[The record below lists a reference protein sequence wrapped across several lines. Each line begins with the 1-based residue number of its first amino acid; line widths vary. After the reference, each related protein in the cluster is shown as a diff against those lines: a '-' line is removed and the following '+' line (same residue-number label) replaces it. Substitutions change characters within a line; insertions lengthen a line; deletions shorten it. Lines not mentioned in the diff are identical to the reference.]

1 MEYPSSNPG
10 GALLFAEGED
20 PGDSFWPWGSIF
32 SQFPHES
39 LFTPESD
46 HHQANTDTGP
56 AANPSADVAIG
67 PPTCGAQA
75 ARAASRTRAGVSLI
89 SNPIPDARTDP
100 RWAAPGPARTAAP
113 VSPSTLSDIARV
125 YAASV
130 SSRAPDRPLRTSL
143 PGQPSPSWDVIYP
156 ARPLDAANWPPVNQ
170 NQAAAY
176 HSQQRLEGPV
186 ALGSFPTLD
195 LSYPLF
201 DSALALPTT
210 LAQLTQSAT
219 TSPNP
224 TLHGNEQFL
233 PYPLDY
239 PLYGVPDDGGSVSPP
254 NKYNPPSW
262 PGTSHPLSP
271 LSHTSE
277 DVSACDHGRRAST
290 SSTGAAAL
298 HANIPRPSP
307 PKARR
312 PKREPTIPTPPL
324 AFVQYKPN
332 SGTDSRSSKKRP
344 AFEEITPQGMTS
356 QTLRQ
361 VLVHDDDGEVKGAMI
376 TFGNRVKNRA
386 VFTDEKRQQ
395 TAQARREGV
404 CPRCKES
411 KRGV

>member
-10 GALLFAEGED
+10 GPLLFAEGED
-20 PGDSFWPWGSIF
+20 DSFWGSIF

-39 LFTPESD
+39 LFTPEPD

-75 ARAASRTRAGVSLI
+75 ARAASHTRAGINPI
-89 SNPIPDARTDP
+89 SNPNPIPDARTDP
-100 RWAAPGPARTAAP
+100 RWTAPGTARTAGP
-113 VSPSTLSDIARV
+113 VPPSALSDIARV

-130 SSRAPDRPLRTSL
+130 SSRGPDRCLRTSL
-143 PGQPSPSWDVIYP
+143 PAQPSPSWDVIYP
-156 ARPLDAANWPPVNQ
+156 DRPLDTANWFPLNQ
-170 NQAAAY
+170 SQAAAY
-176 HSQQRLEGPV
+176 QSQQRLEGPPV
-186 ALGSFPTLD
+186 APGSFPTLD
-195 LSYPLF
+195 LPYPPF

-219 TSPNP
+219 AGPNP
-224 TLHGNEQFL
+224 ILRGNEQFL
-233 PYPLDY
+233 PYSLDHS
-239 PLYGVPDDGGSVSPP
+239 LYGVPDDGDSGSPP
-254 NKYNPPSW
+254 NNYNTPSW
-262 PGTSHPLSP
+262 PGTSYPLSP
-271 LSHTSE
+271 LSHMSE
-277 DVSACDHGRRAST
+277 DISPCDHERHAST
-290 SSTGAAAL
+290 SSTGATAL
-298 HANIPRPSP
+298 PANNPRPSP
-307 PKARR
+307 PKAQR
-312 PKREPTIPTPPL
+312 PKREPTSPTTPL

-361 VLVHDDDGEVKGAMI
+361 TLVRDDDGEVKGAMI
-376 TFGNRVKNRA
+376 TFGSRVKNRA
-386 VFTDEKRQQ
+386 VFTEEKRQQ